1 MKGIKAI
8 RAIQTLRGYLSSI
21 ILLLL
26 LNVLCCSQ
34 VLADTLCSDTETS
47 RARGELVDSG
57 GANGE
62 YANNERCGFTIR
74 APQGGAITLSFSDFN
89 YEENYDYFSVYDG
102 ENVSTPLLGTFSGS
116 NLPSALVAT
125 SGSMFIAHSTD
136 ASIVRQ
142 GLRATWS
149 ISSNSCSTETFN
161 MADNFPSASY
171 SASSGSAP
179 WSSDWLE
186 AGESDGPSS
195 GYLRVNNSLCS
206 AGNCLRL
213 GVVASENPRSYGARF
228 VYRRLDLSDAV
239 TAQLNFNYSVGHNA
253 GESLV
258 RLGISTD
265 GGSTWRNL
273 RDYTVTASNFSRTA
287 QSFDISEFIGSNV
300 AIGFQVSGQNSR
312 SGFYVDDINVS
323 AAKEEVCDGPA
334 IAFYQFEQEEWAT
347 ANSVIDSSVSG
358 YDASPLGDAFPTF
371 PSAQKSCQVMSVP
384 KNTDANI
391 SAGIDTELRVDTD
404 IGDKGTISFWYRSAL
419 AWSSGTGRQLFDAS
433 TWVGNANSKY
443 FNLSLRNGT
452 LRFGLEDITDD
463 DAATSVSG
471 LTFAAYEWVHIAVI
485 YDYSK
490 DNAEIFINGSQASQT
505 SALGL
510 NGSMPVLDT
519 LYIGDNRS
527 LYNFA
532 DSPAN
537 SADGEFDDVRIY
549 DYAQSQS
556 QVNTDLN
563 NVSPCAAAPV
573 AIYEFEQVEFNG
585 SQSILDSTSNQRH
598 ASPLG
603 DVLSV
608 LSTAQVS
615 CRYADVPMN
624 TAAAV
629 IDTIDSGFSPNDIG
643 QAGTISFWY
652 RSNEDWSSDNARQLF
667 DASTDAGNSNSTAKY
682 FYLSLRAST
691 LYFGLE
697 DIDDRDAE
705 ATVSGLNFSAG
716 EWVHVAVSYDYAA
729 KTAVIHINGAEAG
742 RSNSLN
748 VNNSI
753 AQFNTLYFG
762 DNRSD
767 YIVTNMTANSA
778 NGQFDNIRVNAY
790 VQNSAEI
797 SQDMNAIAT
806 CQAINH
812 YQLEHDGQ
820 GLTCEAENISIKACA
835 DENCTQLYT
844 ETSSVQLAPDS
855 WGAGNPLVFT
865 GEIIN
870 TPLAVLEPET
880 ATFDIVRANPA
891 APLRCLNTGS
901 GIADCDINFVDAGF
915 EFIGET
921 VTDKFL
927 PDQLSQANFVGANLR
942 AVQNDNGVCKA
953 LLQGQQDVT
962 LGVNCVSPNRCL
974 TDFSGIDVSAS
985 PDGES
990 TGIVSLTFDADGVAT
1005 LEAFNYADAGRV
1017 GLRVAAEIDG
1027 VSITS
1032 GDTSVDIVP
1041 TKLTLAVAPPALI
1054 YTDTDFNTYPS
1065 SADTDV
1071 YPAGE
1076 EFTLNITAYGVLGDI
1091 PMPNYQP
1098 SELQIAVERM
1108 LPFESNA
1115 AEGTLVFG
1123 DGASVMSNAIKQFA
1137 DTPAL
1142 TFVTGE
1148 YNYQATYS
1156 EVGVIRLDV
1165 QDSDYL
1171 SDNNNPT
1178 SVISSQDPI
1187 TLGEF
1192 TPAYFDIQILTAPE
1206 LVNQCGNFTYMGQ
1219 PISFSPSTQVELIAM
1234 SALGEVTK
1242 NFINGY
1248 WRYSPDTA
1256 AAVVI
1261 EDASIHAGASPAVTR
1276 ITGAASATITAPS
1289 AFTGIT
1295 LIDVLDG
1302 TYTYE
1307 KTTTDFVAY
1316 PLLEPFVAAVDM
1328 TFLATFLS
1336 ADNNVCYQSDYPI
1349 SGCEEFSIS
1358 AATGSDI
1365 TGVDVNVRHGRLAL
1379 GPNFGP
1385 ETDFLIPPVSAEHYL
1400 NGRWQFNQEDNCTN
1414 IDLTESSGQIV
1425 LSAQGSN
1432 DITGQIDSVTSAGT
1446 LIGGELLGNA
1456 NFALRGSAAGNGPGV
1471 AGVVEVSLDPGVGNP
1486 AWAQYMNFDWSG
1498 DGFICSDLALCSG
1511 ATGVDGP
1518 ASIITFGLYRGSDRI
1533 IHWREVFH

>member
-1 MKGIKAI
+1 MKGI
-8 RAIQTLRGYLSSI
+8 RAIHKRIGRFNSL
-21 ILLLL
+21 ILLLM
-26 LNVLCCSQ
+26 LNMLSCSQ

-47 RARGELVDSG
+47 RARGALFDSG
-57 GANGE
+57 GASGN
-62 YANNERCGFTIR
+62 YANNEDCEFTIR
-74 APQGGAITLSFSDFN
+74 APQGGAITLSFSDFD
-89 YEENYDYFSVYDG
+89 YEENYDFFSVYDG
-102 ENVSTPLLGTFSGS
+102 ENVSAPLLGTFSGS
-116 NLPSALVAT
+116 NLPSVLVAT
-125 SGSMFIAHSTD
+125 SGTMFIEHSTD
-136 ASIVRQ
+136 GSAVRQ
-142 GLRATWS
+142 GLAATWS

-161 MADNFPSASY
+161 MADHFPSASY

-186 AGESDGPSS
+186 AGESDGPAR

-206 AGNCLRL
+206 SGNCLRL
-213 GVVASENPRSYGARF
+213 GVVASENPRSYSARF
-228 VYRRLDLSDAV
+228 VYRRLNLSDAV
-239 TAQLNFNYSVGHNA
+239 TAQLNFNYRVGHNA
-253 GESLV
+253 GESLI
-258 RLGISTD
+258 RLGISTN
-265 GGSTWRNL
+265 GGSTWTNL
-273 RDYTVTASNFSRTA
+273 KDYTITASNFSSTA
-287 QSFDISEFIGSNV
+287 QSFDISAFIGSNV
-300 AIGFQVSGQNSR
+300 AIGFQVSGTNSE

-323 AAKEEVCDGPA
+323 AAKAEVCDGPA

-347 ANSVIDSSVSG
+347 TNSVIDSSASG

-371 PSAQKSCQVMSVP
+371 PSIQTSCQVMSVP
-384 KNTDANI
+384 KNSDANI

-419 AWSSGTGRQLFDAS
+419 AWSNGRGRQLFDAS
-433 TWVGNANSKY
+433 TWIGNANSKY

-452 LRFGLEDITDD
+452 LRFGLEDTTDN
-463 DAATSVSG
+463 DAAASVSG
-471 LTFAAYEWVHIAVI
+471 LTFAPYEWVHIAVT

-490 DNAEIFINGSQASQT
+490 DSAVIFINGRQASQT
-505 SALGL
+505 SDLGL
-510 NGSMPVLDT
+510 NGDMPVLDT

-556 QVNTDLN
+556 QVNTDLD
-563 NVSPCAAAPV
+563 NVSPCAVAPV

-603 DVLSV
+603 EVVSV

-615 CRYADVPMN
+615 CRFADVPMN
-624 TAAAV
+624 TDATV

-652 RSNEDWSSDNARQLF
+652 RSNEDWSSNNARQLF

-705 ATVSGLNFSAG
+705 AIVSGLNFSAG
-716 EWVHVAVSYDYAA
+716 EWVHVAVGYDYAA

-748 VNNSI
+748 LNNNI

-790 VQNSAEI
+790 VQNSTEI
-797 SQDMNAIAT
+797 TQDMNAIAT
-806 CQAINH
+806 CQSIHH

-820 GLTCEAENISIKACA
+820 GLTCETENISIKACA

-844 ETSSVQLAPDS
+844 ETSSVELAPDG
-855 WGAGNPLVFT
+855 WRAGNPLVFT

-870 TPLAVLEPET
+870 TPLAVLEPEL
-880 ATFDIVRANPA
+880 ATLDIVRANPS

-901 GIADCDINFVDAGF
+901 GIESCDINFVDAGF
-915 EFIGET
+915 EFIGEQ

-962 LGVNCVSPNRCL
+962 FGVNCVSPNRCL

-990 TGIVSLTFDADGVAT
+990 TGIVSLTFDADGVAS
-1005 LEAFNYADAGRV
+1005 LGAFNYADAGRV
-1017 GLRVAAEIDG
+1017 ALRAAAEING

-1032 GDTSVDIVP
+1032 GDASVDIAP

-1054 YTDTDFNTYPS
+1054 YTDTDFSVYPS

-1076 EFTLNITAYGVLGDI
+1076 EFTFNITAYGVLGDI
-1091 PMPNYQP
+1091 ALPNYQP
-1098 SELQIAVERM
+1098 STLQIAVERI
-1108 LPFESNA
+1108 LPFESSA

-1123 DGASVMSNAIKQFA
+1123 DGASVLGNVNKQFA
-1137 DTPAL
+1137 DTPEL
-1142 TFVTGE
+1142 TFVEGQ
-1148 YNYQATYS
+1148 YNYQATFS
-1156 EVGVIRLDV
+1156 EVGVIRLDIR
-1165 QDSDYL
+1165 DIDYL

-1178 SVISSQDPI
+1178 SVINSQDPI

-1192 TPAYFDIQILTAPE
+1192 TPAYFDVQVSTAPE

-1219 PISFSPSTQVELIAM
+1219 PISFSPTTQVELIAM
-1234 SALGEVTK
+1234 NALGEATK

-1248 WRYSPDTA
+1248 WRYNPDTA

-1261 EDASIHAGASPAVTR
+1261 DDASVHAGASPAVTR

-1295 LIDVLDG
+1295 LIDVPDG
-1302 TYTYE
+1302 TFTYE
-1307 KTTTDFVAY
+1307 KVATDFAAY
-1316 PLLEPFVAAVDM
+1316 PLIEPFVAAVDM

-1336 ADNNVCYQSDYPI
+1336 GDNNVCYQSDYPV
-1349 SGCEEFSIS
+1349 SGCEGFRIS
-1358 AATGSDI
+1358 DATGSNI

-1385 ETDFLIPPVSAEHYL
+1385 EPDFLVTPVSAEHYL
-1400 NGRWQFNQEDNCTN
+1400 NGRWQLNQEDNCTN

-1446 LIGGELLGNA
+1446 LIGGELLGNS
-1456 NFALRGSAAGNGPGV
+1456 NFALTGSGAGNGPGV
-1471 AGVVEVSLDPGVGNP
+1471 AGVVEVSLDPSVGNP
-1486 AWAQYMNFDWSG
+1486 SWAQYMNFDWSG
-1498 DGFICSDLALCSG
+1498 DGFICPDLALCSG
-1511 ATGVDGP
+1511 ATAVDGP
-1518 ASIITFGLYRGSDRI
+1518 ASIITFGLYRGNDRI